1 MIAFGSEAKISKE
14 RLLKSLKGH
23 READRITQGTYWDDG
38 RGCAV
43 GCSIHDFAPG
53 YENEYQM
60 YEILFGI
67 PGALAELEDKIFEDL
82 PITAAKKWPERFIRA
97 IQPGADLSRICDEWL
112 LWLLSNDRSPLAPW
126 QNETWMRNVARLYE
140 RRLNG
145 DEPDFSDWRVC
156 KERGWE
162 ICLESPGEHLA
173 AYTAVEAAAAGL
185 NSYMYSLPDS
195 PAATS
200 PRFVCYYSMK
210 LNQEHHKYVIADVLL
225 GLLAAAP
232 VKKVKNEA

>member
-1 MIAFGSEAKISKE
+1 
-14 RLLKSLKGH
+14 
-23 READRITQGTYWDDG
+23 
-38 RGCAV
+38 
-43 GCSIHDFAPG
+43 
-53 YENEYQM
+53 
-60 YEILFGI
+60 
-67 PGALAELEDKIFEDL
+67 
-82 PITAAKKWPERFIRA
+82 
-97 IQPGADLSRICDEWL
+97 
-112 LWLLSNDRSPLAPW
+112 
-126 QNETWMRNVARLYE
+126 MRNVVRLYE

-145 DEPDFSDWRVC
+145 DEPDFNDWRVC